1 MQDHEP
7 SDLRRLPCAGDYSMA
22 EKGVPVGD
30 MVEYRAYELGAEWR
44 VLRYSGVLQQP
55 AATLQSQRHAS
66 EDSGV
71 MVMIRLPRIIARTT
85 ASQTLVC
92 SKHVPAL
99 R

>member
-1 MQDHEP
+1 
-7 SDLRRLPCAGDYSMA
+7 MA

-71 MVMIRLPRIIARTT
+71 MVMIRLPRIIGRTT